1 MKRFEEVG
9 EIGTVAGVEQ
19 KPPIP
24 FEYVW
29 DEFENVAEMD
39 STKARP
45 SEEDILSFRNGLA
58 KRNAL
63 SASRAKAQADA
74 LALIQDTREYK
85 VAKLAKDIAASSGKS
100 LADSTAIAESLVK
113 Q

>member
-1 MKRFEEVG
+1 MRHFEDMN

-19 KPPIP
+19 NPPIP
-24 FEYVW
+24 YSFEW

-39 STKARP
+39 AAKARP

-63 SASRAKAQADA
+63 GAARTNASAKA
-74 LALIQDTREYK
+74 LAAIQDTREYK
-85 VAKLAKDIAASSGKS
+85 VSKLAKDIASSSGKS
-100 LADSTAIAESLVK
+100 LADSTAIAETLVK